1 MKKRLPFRD
10 WVYFRT
16 GWSVYFAFI
25 FAAVNTLV
33 VTYYL
38 AIEQAPFLKTV
49 FPTFAIYVAITL
61 AIGLPLLVLT
71 GFFHYRKTPSYK
83 SEAEV
88 NIETNPYTY
97 KISPGHL
104 KEVYYPSLLFIL
116 KILTKT
122 SNNGKLSDD
131 DLNEFKKLAKKINH
145 LLEGGYVGLE
155 GKQVSFGTTEERRS
169 TKTS

>member
-1 MKKRLPFRD
+1 MNRESFFR
-10 WVYFRT
+10 WWYYARQGYQT
-16 GWSVYFAFI
+16 YFAFAFI
-25 FAAVNTLV
+25 GVNTLT

-71 GFFHYRKTPSYK
+71 GFFHYRKMPSYK

-88 NIETNPYTY
+88 NVETNPYTY

-122 SNNGKLSDD
+122 SNNGKLSND
-131 DLNEFKKLAKKINH
+131 DLKEFKKLEKKINH
-145 LLEGGYVGLE
+145 LLEGGYVGLK
-155 GKQVSFGTTEERRS
+155 GKQVSFGTAEEREG
-169 TKTS
+169 